1 MKTLSEQRSHPSSL
15 EIISNGA
22 SNSTR
27 FLLMLIQPLHRPVNP
42 VSHSSRLLPPK
53 MEKGGSER
61 EVPIFRDIR
70 RYYCKYCGICRSK
83 KSLITSHVLS
93 HHQDKIEDN
102 DGVDGNG
109 EKKEVKSNNTC
120 EQCGTSFQKP
130 AHLRQHMLSHS
141 IEHWIP
147 NKELQNA
154 RGSSLF
160 LEWISTRQG
169 DLLRSSI
176 KPFTCPLDDCN
187 SSYRRKDHLT
197 RHLLQH
203 QGKLFECPVENCNSR
218 FAFQGNMKRHVK
230 EFHEEESSSSNGD
243 NGPKQYICQ
252 EIGCGKEFKYASKL
266 RKHEASHVELVT
278 VETFCSEPGCMK
290 NFTNLQC
297 LKAHLQSC
305 HRHITCEVCGTKQ
318 LKKNIKRHLRTH
330 EAGCS
335 SERINCNFKGCQHT
349 FSTRSN
355 LHQHEKAVHLELRRF
370 ACSITGCG
378 MRFTFKHVR
387 DKHEKSGCHVY
398 TYGDFEESD
407 EQFRSIPRGGQK
419 RKCPTI
425 ETLTRKRVCPPS
437 ESDSIMNQGPDYLSW
452 LLSTEAE
459 DDGQQ

>member
-1 MKTLSEQRSHPSSL
+1 MCTE
-15 EIISNGA
+15 
-22 SNSTR
+22 
-27 FLLMLIQPLHRPVNP
+27 
-42 VSHSSRLLPPK
+42 RLLPPK

-93 HHQDKIEDN
+93 HHQ
-102 DGVDGNG
+102 
-109 EKKEVKSNNTC
+109 KEVKSNNTC

-141 IEHWIP
+141 IE
-147 NKELQNA
+147 
-154 RGSSLF
+154 R
-160 LEWISTRQG
+160 
-169 DLLRSSI
+169 
-176 KPFTCPLDDCN
+176 PFTCPLDDCN

-349 FSTRSN
+349 FSTAFC
-355 LHQHEKAVHLELRRF
+355 L
-370 ACSITGCG
+370 
-378 MRFTFKHVR
+378 
-387 DKHEKSGCHVY
+387 
-398 TYGDFEESD
+398 
-407 EQFRSIPRGGQK
+407 
-419 RKCPTI
+419 
-425 ETLTRKRVCPPS
+425 
-437 ESDSIMNQGPDYLSW
+437 
-452 LLSTEAE
+452 
-459 DDGQQ
+459 

>member
-1 MKTLSEQRSHPSSL
+1 M
-15 EIISNGA
+15 
-22 SNSTR
+22 
-27 FLLMLIQPLHRPVNP
+27 
-42 VSHSSRLLPPK
+42 
-53 MEKGGSER
+53 
-61 EVPIFRDIR
+61 
-70 RYYCKYCGICRSK
+70 
-83 KSLITSHVLS
+83 
-93 HHQDKIEDN
+93 
-102 DGVDGNG
+102 
-109 EKKEVKSNNTC
+109 
-120 EQCGTSFQKP
+120 
-130 AHLRQHMLSHS
+130 
-141 IEHWIP
+141 
-147 NKELQNA
+147 
-154 RGSSLF
+154 
-160 LEWISTRQG
+160 
-169 DLLRSSI
+169 
-176 KPFTCPLDDCN
+176 
-187 SSYRRKDHLT
+187 T

-243 NGPKQYICQ
+243 NGPKQYICP

-278 VETFCSEPGCMK
+278 VETFCLEPGCMK

-355 LHQHEKAVHLELRRF
+355 LHQHEKAAHLELRRF
-370 ACSITGCG
+370 ACSIPGCG

-452 LLSTEAE
+452 LLSTEAD

>member
-1 MKTLSEQRSHPSSL
+1 
-15 EIISNGA
+15 
-22 SNSTR
+22 
-27 FLLMLIQPLHRPVNP
+27 
-42 VSHSSRLLPPK
+42 

-141 IEHWIP
+141 IEAGGPPEKLH
-147 NKELQNA
+147 QV
-154 RGSSLF
+154 SLNHALF
-160 LEWISTRQG
+160 HFKR
-169 DLLRSSI
+169 
-176 KPFTCPLDDCN
+176 PFTCPLDDCN

-243 NGPKQYICQ
+243 N
-252 EIGCGKEFKYASKL
+252 
-266 RKHEASHVELVT
+266 VELVT

-387 DKHEKSGCHVY
+387 DKHEKSGCH
-398 TYGDFEESD
+398 GDFEESD

-437 ESDSIMNQGPDYLSW
+437 ESASIMNQGPDYLSW
-452 LLSTEAE
+452 LLSTEAD

>member
-1 MKTLSEQRSHPSSL
+1 
-15 EIISNGA
+15 
-22 SNSTR
+22 
-27 FLLMLIQPLHRPVNP
+27 
-42 VSHSSRLLPPK
+42 
-53 MEKGGSER
+53 MEKGGRER
-61 EVPIFRDIR
+61 EGPIFRDIR

-93 HHQDKIEDN
+93 HHQDKIEDK
-102 DGVDGNG
+102 DGVDGNE

-141 IEHWIP
+141 
-147 NKELQNA
+147 
-154 RGSSLF
+154 
-160 LEWISTRQG
+160 LER
-169 DLLRSSI
+169 
-176 KPFTCPLDDCN
+176 PFTCPLDDCN

-243 NGPKQYICQ
+243 NGPKQYICP

-278 VETFCSEPGCMK
+278 VETFCLEPGCMK

-370 ACSITGCG
+370 ACSIPSCG

-398 TYGDFEESD
+398 TYGDFAESD

-425 ETLTRKRVCPPS
+425 ETLTRKRVCLPS

-452 LLSTEAE
+452 LLSIEAD